1 MAETGMDRGSAHR
14 LYTRA
19 QVRRK
24 SWDFAVENTTRNA
37 TRDDRPP
44 RRCTIEVNALC
55 AFCHIARA
63 LHPNAGLWRQ
73 GLRLAL
79 PVSARIV
86 YFTAPREGI
95 TVTPMAS
102 PSGAGV
108 SFSGRF

>member
-1 MAETGMDRGSAHR
+1 MDRGSAHR

-86 YFTAPREGI
+86 YFTAPR
-95 TVTPMAS
+95 PMLS
-102 PSGAGV
+102 
-108 SFSGRF
+108 SGRETSQQPARISTLQRIAG